1 MDELSALLSVL
12 FFYCII
18 SCFHTVQHTQTNYL
32 IKSKDIRIVIY
43 NFLIL
48 HRFFLEEIS
57 FVNYPRSKV
66 YWTSP
71 VIRVRLKGKSC
82 LLVRIYA
89 ALHRFL
95 IKLRHIDQFLSI
107 RYHNIFLIA
116 SFIYIWGG
124 FQKNSLKDIL
134 LLYLFCLETNIV
146 ISYNIR
152 PFCLIVVFCK
162 KSRWNYLVTSL
173 PNHYHLC

>member
-43 NFLIL
+43 NFWIL
-48 HRFFLEEIS
+48 HRFFFLEKS
-57 FVNYPRSKV
+57 VLLCPNRSEV

-124 FQKNSLKDIL
+124 FQNNSLKDIL

-152 PFCLIVVFCK
+152 PFCLLAVFCK
-162 KSRWNYLVTSL
+162 KKADEII
-173 PNHYHLC
+173 